1 MNSPVDSR
9 AGKLTLRIQ
18 ENLLSTNAAGFR
30 EKISRELDAA
40 SAARPA
46 VVEVDLCGAK
56 IVDSVGL
63 NLIVMV
69 IKKVTAW
76 EGKVR
81 LLVDD
86 ANVCRTF
93 RFTRLDTHAEIVMR

>member
-1 MNSPVDSR
+1 MTDSR
-9 AGKLTLRIQ
+9 TNVLTLPIR
-18 ENLLSTNAAGFR
+18 ENLLSTNAAAFR

-40 SAARPA
+40 SAARPDM
-46 VVEVDLCGAK
+46 VEVDLRGAQ

-69 IKKVTAW
+69 IKRAQAW
-76 EGKVR
+76 GGKIR

-93 RFTRLDTHAEIVMR
+93 RFTRLDTHAEIVMT

>member
-9 AGKLTLRIQ
+9 TILTLLIQ
-18 ENLLSTNAAGFR
+18 ESLLSTNATGFR
-30 EKISRELDAA
+30 ETICRELDAA
-40 SAARPA
+40 SADRPPL
-46 VVEVDLCGAK
+46 VEVDLRGATM
-56 IVDSVGL
+56 VDSVGL
-63 NLIVMV
+63 NLLVMV
-69 IKKVTAW
+69 IKRVQAW

-86 ANVCRTF
+86 ANVCRTI

>member
-1 MNSPVDSR
+1 MKPPVETR
-9 AGKLTLRIQ
+9 AALTLSIR

-30 EKISRELDAA
+30 EKITRELDQA
-40 SAARPA
+40 SAARPSL
-46 VVEVDLCGAK
+46 VEVDLCGAK

-69 IKKVTAW
+69 IKRVQAW

-86 ANVCRTF
+86 ANVARTF

>member
-1 MNSPVDSR
+1 MKPPVETQ
-9 AGKLTLRIQ
+9 AKLALSIR

-30 EKISRELDAA
+30 ERITRELDQAA
-40 SAARPA
+40 AARPSL
-46 VVEVDLCGAK
+46 VEVDLCGAK

-69 IKKVTAW
+69 IKRVQAW

-86 ANVCRTF
+86 ANVGRTF